1 MSLWLLCSRIPY
13 RITEPNNCFSRAQMR
28 YAQVLVPGNES
39 ADGDE
44 AAGVTLRD
52 LMSIPPSLQRWME
65 GN

>member
-1 MSLWLLCSRIPY
+1 
-13 RITEPNNCFSRAQMR
+13 MR

-52 LMSIPPSLQRWME
+52 LMSIPPSLQKWME